1 MQYRKEA
8 NVGRAIFW
16 DLLKVSKIFKE
27 KFEDFKGKIRR
38 FQKKKIYDFKRK
50 KFTIFKEKV

>member
-27 KFEDFKGKIRR
+27 KFEDLKEKNLR
-38 FQKKKIYDFKRK
+38 FQKKKNLRFLKK
-50 KFTIFKEKV
+50 KFGDF